1 MVTVTPPAPGQPRP
15 GPPGVMGPW
24 ASGRAT
30 PSRMRAGL
38 VSEAEADTHWHAA
51 PRRYDESPASRRY
64 ARPTVGSIMIQ
75 LEVVKLKISQ
85 PDGLLVSVEP
95 AGASPA
101 GGPKRSMTTGAGAAD
116 SGRPAPSGPSQ

>member
-1 MVTVTPPAPGQPRP
+1 
-15 GPPGVMGPW
+15 
-24 ASGRAT
+24 
-30 PSRMRAGL
+30 MRAGL
-38 VSEAEADTHWHAA
+38 VSEADAEADTHWHAA
-51 PRRYDESPASRRY
+51 PRRYDEPESPASRRY

-95 AGASPA
+95 ASPA

-116 SGRPAPSGPSQ
+116 SGRPAPSSPSQ